1 MSNDQRSFLFKRF
14 HSFLVGI
21 IRDIGKAF
29 FFFGFKPASFIQ
41 TNNTENISA
50 KLRLHM
56 KPIIYNLCFWQMLC
70 YKLVVRCVHAHRYHD
85 DCRQG
90 VGRHIFKELFKILH
104 RSAFI
109 FDYPTFSVM
118 KEKIADAK
126 YISNFEKQLFN
137 LIENNLNY

>member
-1 MSNDQRSFLFKRF
+1 MTNIASCLRDFIVSLSVSSEISARISF
-14 HSFLVGI
+14 SFALNL
-21 IRDIGKAF
+21 R
-29 FFFGFKPASFIQ
+29 FIQ

-70 YKLVVRCVHAHRYHD
+70 YKLVVRCVHVHRYRG

-90 VGRHIFKELFKILH
+90 VGRHIFKEFFKILH

-109 FDYPTFSVM
+109 FDYPTFFRDEGKKLLMQNTSA
-118 KEKIADAK
+118 I
-126 YISNFEKQLFN
+126 LR
-137 LIENNLNY
+137 NNYSI

>member
-1 MSNDQRSFLFKRF
+1 MTNAASCL
-14 HSFLVGI
+14 
-21 IRDIGKAF
+21 RD
-29 FFFGFKPASFIQ
+29 FIVSLSVSS
-41 TNNTENISA
+41 EISA
-50 KLRLHM
+50 RLSFYFALCLQASSRRTT
-56 KPIIYNLCFWQMLC
+56 PRTSLPNCDCIIYNLCFGQMLC